1 MSISRFN
8 AVEKASNRKAV
19 EAITPNQKVS
29 EYYGENVFNRKAM
42 QKYLSKETYKALTH
56 AIDNGTPI
64 DREIAN
70 HVAAG
75 MRMWALEKGVTHY
88 THWFQPL
95 TDGTAEKHDAFVEH
109 DGGGGMIEEFSGKLL
124 AQQEPDASSF
134 PNGGLR
140 NTFEARGYSA
150 WDPSSPAFIVDDTL
164 CIPTVFIAYTGEAL
178 DYKTPLIR
186 SIEAL
191 NKAAKDV
198 CHYFNPDV
206 KKVVAYL
213 GWEQEYFLVDE
224 GLYAARPDLL
234 LTGRTLM
241 GHEAS
246 KNQQLEDHYFG
257 AIPTRVAAFMKDLEI
272 QALELGI
279 PVKTRHNEV
288 APNQF
293 ELAPIFEEC
302 NLAVD
307 HNMLI
312 MSLMRKVARTHG
324 FRVLLHEK
332 PFKGVNGSGK
342 HNNWSLGTDTG
353 ILLMAPG
360 KTAEENLRFIT
371 FVVNT
376 LMAVY
381 RHNGL
386 LKASIMSATNAH
398 RLGANE
404 APPAIISSFLG
415 RQLSKVLDH
424 MEDSSTDELISLG
437 GKHGMKLDIPQ
448 IPELLI
454 DNTDR
459 NRTSPFAFT
468 GNRFE
473 FRAVGS
479 EANCASA
486 MIALNTAVAE
496 QLIEFKKDVDE
507 LMEKGEPKVSAII
520 QVIRKYIKLCKP
532 IRFDGNGYS
541 DEWKEEA
548 VRRGLDCETSCPLIF
563 DRYLTP
569 ESIKMFESTG
579 VMTQKELEARNEVKW
594 ETYTKKIQI
603 EARVLGDLVMNH
615 IVPIATEYQ
624 TKLLDNVYK
633 MKGLFPA
640 EEAEHLSSENLAI
653 IHKISEHTI
662 YIKEHVDAMVE
673 ARKVANKIADEREK
687 AIAYH
692 DNISPMLEQI
702 RYHIDKLELIVD
714 DQMWTLPK
722 YRELLFIR

>member
-198 CHYFNPDV
+198 CHYFNEDV
-206 KKVVAYL
+206 NKVITYL

-224 GLYAARPDLL
+224 DLYSARPDLS
-234 LTGRTLM
+234 LTERTLL
-241 GHEAS
+241 GHESA
-246 KNQQLEDHYFG
+246 KNQQLDDHYFG
-257 AIPTRVAAFMKDLEI
+257 AIPSRVQEFMKDLET
-272 QALELGI
+272 ECYKLGI

-302 NLAVD
+302 NLAND
-307 HNMLI
+307 HNLLI
-312 MSLMRKVARTHG
+312 MSLMRKVSRRHG

-342 HNNWSLGTDTG
+342 HNNWSMITDTG
-353 ILLMAPG
+353 VNILDPG
-360 KTAEENLRFIT
+360 KTPAENTQFLIFLTAVIKAVDEYADVLRIS
-371 FVVNT
+371 V
-376 LMAVY
+376 
-381 RHNGL
+381 
-386 LKASIMSATNAH
+386 ASAGNDH

-404 APPAIISSFLG
+404 APPAVVSVFLG
-415 RQLSKVLDH
+415 DELTEVLKSIENDEYFAGSRAVQMDIGAKVLPH
-424 MEDSSTDELISLG
+424 FV
-437 GKHGMKLDIPQ
+437 K
-448 IPELLI
+448 

-468 GNRFE
+468 GNKFE
-473 FRAVGS
+473 FRMLGS
-479 EANCASA
+479 EASVANPN
-486 MIALNTAVAE
+486 IILNTAVAE
-496 QLIEFKKDVDE
+496 CVHQFAEQLKDVPEDKMEDAIHE
-507 LMEKGEPKVSAII
+507 LIKKTII
-520 QVIRKYIKLCKP
+520 DHKRVI
-532 IRFDGNGYS
+532 FNGNGYT
-541 DEWKEEA
+541 DEWIEEAAKRGLFNLKSTPDALPQWIAEKNIELFTKYHIFTKEEIESRYEIWLESYSKILNIESNTMVEMVQKDFLPSVFAYIDKVAATA
-548 VRRGLDCETSCPLIF
+548 VAKKSVVSDVSTASEGKLIKELSQLA
-563 DRYLTP
+563 D
-569 ESIKMFESTG
+569 EISTG
-579 VMTQKELEARNEVKW
+579 LETLRADTAK
-594 ETYTKKIQI
+594 
-603 EARVLGDLVMNH
+603 AL
-615 IVPIATEYQ
+615 ATEDPLANAKAYQ
-624 TKLLDNVYK
+624 TVVLSDMDELRKSVDAAETLIPDALLPYPTYDKLLFSV
-633 MKGLFPA
+633 
-640 EEAEHLSSENLAI
+640 
-653 IHKISEHTI
+653 
-662 YIKEHVDAMVE
+662 
-673 ARKVANKIADEREK
+673 
-687 AIAYH
+687 
-692 DNISPMLEQI
+692 
-702 RYHIDKLELIVD
+702 
-714 DQMWTLPK
+714 
-722 YRELLFIR
+722 